1 MFTRNIVAFGALL
14 GLFALSENVAAAP
27 KVPEVL
33 TQNGLVYCTYA
44 GGFSF
49 NPQTADAGTS
59 MNVITGQIYNKLFEV
74 TNNSDKLE
82 PVLATS
88 YSVSDDGKII
98 TINLR
103 HGVKFHTTPWFTPTR
118 DFNADDVVFSLNRVL
133 GQNMG
138 LPELDQNIKNY
149 SNPQYKIFHE
159 QAKKAR
165 FPYFESIRLNEKI
178 ESVKAIN
185 PYQVQITLFAP
196 DSSIL
201 SHLASQ
207 YAIIFSQE
215 YAVQLNSDDNL
226 VQLDLLPVGTG
237 PYQVKEYFRNQYV
250 RLVHNKDYWKKD
262 ASIENIIIDLSTDR
276 SGRLVKFFNDECQIV
291 SYPEVTQLGLL
302 QKNNEKYYIRS
313 TEGMNLA
320 YLAFNLQHP
329 QIQNVEL
336 RRAISRAIDRKRI
349 IKTIYHDTATVANNI
364 IPSISWA
371 SRINTDDFAYDYDPV
386 QAKAYFKHR
395 SLTLDLWVLNEEQ
408 VYNPAPVKMAEL
420 IKADLAQVGVK
431 VNVRLVTRTYLMKQ
445 LKNKTDNYDM
455 ILAGWLG
462 GNLDPD
468 SFMRPI
474 LGCSTINDLTNF
486 SNWCYNS
493 FEETMDLA
501 LATSDLN
508 QRAQIYNQAQ
518 AIIMSELPIIPLANV
533 KRVLVANAKVQ
544 GIEMTPFGS
553 IDFSTLSI
561 KPEEK
566 P

>member
-1 MFTRNIVAFGALL
+1 MLTRNIIALCTFL
-14 GLFALSENVAAAP
+14 GLFTLCENVAAAP
-27 KVPEVL
+27 KVPEML
-33 TQNGLVYCTYA
+33 TQNGLVYCTYP

-49 NPQTADAGTS
+49 NPQTADAGTG
-59 MNVITGQIYNKLFEV
+59 MNVITEQIYNKLFEIK
-74 TNNSDKLE
+74 NNSEVLV

-88 YSVSDDGKII
+88 YSVSADGKII
-98 TINLR
+98 TIHLR
-103 HGVKFHTTPWFTPTR
+103 RGVKFHKTPWFTPTR

-159 QAKKAR
+159 QAKKVR

-237 PYQVKEYFRNQYV
+237 PYQVKDYFRNQYV
-250 RLVHNKDYWKKD
+250 RLIRNNDYWKTK
-262 ASIENIIIDLSTDR
+262 ANIENIVVDLSTER
-276 SGRLVKFFNDECQIV
+276 SGRLVKFFNNECQIV
-291 SYPEVTQLGLL
+291 YYPEVTQLGLL
-302 QKNNEKYYIRS
+302 QKNNKKYDIKS

-320 YLAFNLQHP
+320 YIAFNLARP
-329 QIQNVEL
+329 SMQNVEL
-336 RRAISRAIDRKRI
+336 RRAISHAINRERI
-349 IKTIYHDTATVANNI
+349 VQTIYHQTATVANNI

-371 SRINTDDFAYDYDPV
+371 ANINTPDFDYDYDPPKA
-386 QAKAYFKHR
+386 QAYFKNR
-395 SLTLDLWVLNEEQ
+395 KINLNLWVLNEEQ
-408 VYNPAPVKMAEL
+408 VYNPSPIKTAEL
-420 IKADLAQVGVK
+420 IKADLAKVGVM
-431 VNVRLVTRTYLMKQ
+431 VNIRLVTRTYLMKQ
-445 LKNKTDNYDM
+445 LKNQNENYDM

-468 SFMRPI
+468 SFIRPI
-474 LGCSTINDLTNF
+474 LGCDAANNLTNL
-486 SNWCYNS
+486 SNWCYRD
-493 FEETMDLA
+493 FEEQMDSA
-501 LATSDLN
+501 LTATGLHE
-508 QRAQIYNQAQ
+508 RAQFYNQAQ
-518 AIIMSELPIIPLANV
+518 AIMLRELPLIPLANV
-533 KRVLVANAKVQ
+533 KRVLVVNAKVQ
-544 GIEMTPFGS
+544 GIEMTPFGI
-553 IDFSTLSI
+553 IDFSALSI
-561 KPEEK
+561 QAGETP
-566 P
+566 